1 MSNKQRI
8 KNRPL
13 FTSYLSL
20 LSSHLSLLTFLFSL
34 FICTSLFAIDV
45 GLVLDQTAEFSG
57 AGDDTAFTYTG
68 IAIPR
73 ISGLV
78 GDTGEFYVS
87 AGFTYQNE
95 PQGFVPELLQT
106 DLTLRPGGLALTL
119 GRMSYDDP
127 LGYIA
132 SGLFDGARVNFDT
145 DMGSFSAGA
154 WYTGLLYKKRVNIE
168 MTENE
173 YAANNTALDY
183 GDFANSYF
191 APKRVLAAVD
201 WEHKGLWEKVMARLS
216 LLGQFDLTDEEVN
229 SQYLAGKIMVPFG
242 AFSFDL
248 GGCFELIEANDK
260 TGSAFAAEAAFA
272 WRNPVHY
279 ISLGAKYSSGES
291 ETLAAF
297 LPLTTNS
304 QGHVLQPKLSGLAM
318 LSLDYT
324 ARLHETFSAG
334 LYPAYFLLT
343 DSESAGKNRLG
354 GEIYA
359 VLYWSPA
366 PDISVNL
373 GGGAFLPSLGNV
385 TPDEKTKLRV
395 ELHVVISL
403 F

>member
-1 MSNKQRI
+1 MRKNQRGNMNE
-8 KNRPL
+8 KKP
-13 FTSYLSL
+13 
-20 LSSHLSLLTFLFSL
+20 LLTLL
-34 FICTSLFAIDV
+34 FIICYLLFANSLFAIDV
-45 GLVLDQTAEFSG
+45 GIILDQTAEFSDTD
-57 AGDDTAFTYTG
+57 GDAAFTYTG

-78 GDTGEFYVS
+78 GDTGDFYVS
-87 AGFTYQNE
+87 AGVTYQND
-95 PQGFVPELLQT
+95 PQGVVPELLRT
-106 DLTLRPGGLALTL
+106 DLTLRPGSVVFTL

-132 SGLFDGARVNFDT
+132 SGLFDGVRINYEN

-173 YAANNTALDY
+173 YRANNTALDY

-191 APKRVLAAVD
+191 APKRVLAAFD
-201 WEHKGLWEKVMARLS
+201 WEHKGLWEKVMARVS

-260 TGSAFAAEAAFA
+260 TGSAFALEAAFG

-291 ETLAAF
+291 DNLAAF

-304 QGHVLQPKLSGLAM
+304 QGHVLEPKLSGIAM

-324 ARLHETFSAG
+324 AKLHETFSAG

-343 DSESAGKNRLG
+343 DSDSAGKNRLG

-373 GGGAFLPSLGNV
+373 GGGAYMPSLGNAV
-385 TPDEKTKLRV
+385 PDENIKLRV

>member
-1 MSNKQRI
+1 MNEK
-8 KNRPL
+8 KP
-13 FTSYLSL
+13 
-20 LSSHLSLLTFLFSL
+20 LLTLL
-34 FICTSLFAIDV
+34 FIICYLLFANSLFAIDV
-45 GLVLDQTAEFSG
+45 GIILDQTAEFSDTD
-57 AGDDTAFTYTG
+57 GDAAFTYTG

-78 GDTGEFYVS
+78 GDTGDFYVS
-87 AGFTYQNE
+87 AGVTYQND
-95 PQGFVPELLQT
+95 PQGVVPELLRT
-106 DLTLRPGGLALTL
+106 DLTLRPGSVVFTL

-132 SGLFDGARVNFDT
+132 SGLFDGVRINYEN

-173 YAANNTALDY
+173 YRANNTALDY

-191 APKRVLAAVD
+191 APKRVLAAFD
-201 WEHKGLWEKVMARLS
+201 WEHKGLWEKVMARVS

-260 TGSAFAAEAAFA
+260 TGSAFALEAAFG

-291 ETLAAF
+291 DNLAAF

-304 QGHVLQPKLSGLAM
+304 QGHVLEPKLSGIAM

-324 ARLHETFSAG
+324 AKLHETFSAG

-343 DSESAGKNRLG
+343 DSDSAGKNRLG

-373 GGGAFLPSLGNV
+373 GGGAYMPSLGNAV
-385 TPDEKTKLRV
+385 PDENIKLRV